1 MSSLAISKLKGLLQ
15 DQVSRQDEAGESG
28 SSAAVIEAVWK
39 HHRKAVEAAAIEYAN
54 AMMARLLSQLAN
66 RQPGKPKDDQPDL
79 FEGYSRLHQFIGV
92 PVERDG
98 KTEQEWKPLG
108 HVTLGQLADWLAEDH
123 RTDETRRQ
131 REPGMAKLLRDLSDT
146 AKGRKDITVDEAM
159 KLRRAKGG
167 K

>member
-15 DQVSRQDEAGESG
+15 EQVSKQYEAGESG

-39 HHRKAVEAAAIEYAN
+39 NHPEAVKTAAIEYAN

-66 RQPGKPKDDQPDL
+66 HCPNEQQQAQPDL
-79 FEGYSRLHQFIGV
+79 FEGYSGLHQFIAI

-98 KTEQEWKPLG
+98 KTEVEWIPLPK
-108 HVTLGQLADWLAEDH
+108 VALGQLAGWLADDH
-123 RTDETRRQ
+123 RTETTRRQ
-131 REPGMAKLLRDLSDT
+131 REPGMAKLLRDLSG
-146 AKGRKDITVDEAM
+146 AAQGRKDITVEEAL
-159 KLRRAKGG
+159 KLRRARGG